1 MPLSTPSCSSA
12 SVMTSTI
19 QKRTNNL
26 KIRMNSPIFFLLV
39 CCSCSCFS
47 FTTTTAFTVPAASSS
62 MVALST
68 SSSQITSR
76 IASFQRTHHARS
88 TALQNFK
95 DDDDE
100 DADLENYDPAIAA
113 QIRKARKLLRD
124 AKQKMEIEEKQQQN
138 ADESSTT
145 TTTAALPFFAQQ
157 SFTATAIDHTQKI
170 KSKTKSG
177 DIIADGDTMTSL
189 SNSEPWERRSLSDIG
204 FESEARSD
212 YDGNLIAADEDVKR
226 KLAERDLA
234 ASIYNLRKVMQNE
247 DFRRVFDAR
256 NRFIGEVD

>member
-1 MPLSTPSCSSA
+1 
-12 SVMTSTI
+12 
-19 QKRTNNL
+19 
-26 KIRMNSPIFFLLV
+26 
-39 CCSCSCFS
+39 
-47 FTTTTAFTVPAASSS
+47 

-68 SSSQITSR
+68 SSSQITSM
-76 IASFQRTHHARS
+76 IAFSFSQRTHHARS

-145 TTTAALPFFAQQ
+145 TALPFFAQQ

>member
-1 MPLSTPSCSSA
+1 
-12 SVMTSTI
+12 
-19 QKRTNNL
+19 
-26 KIRMNSPIFFLLV
+26 
-39 CCSCSCFS
+39 
-47 FTTTTAFTVPAASSS
+47 

-76 IASFQRTHHARS
+76 IASSQRTHHARS

-95 DDDDE
+95 DDDDDDE

-145 TTTAALPFFAQQ
+145 PTAPLPFFAQQ

>member
-1 MPLSTPSCSSA
+1 
-12 SVMTSTI
+12 
-19 QKRTNNL
+19 
-26 KIRMNSPIFFLLV
+26 
-39 CCSCSCFS
+39 
-47 FTTTTAFTVPAASSS
+47 

-68 SSSQITSR
+68 SSSQITSM
-76 IASFQRTHHARS
+76 IASSQRTHHARS

-95 DDDDE
+95 DDDDDE

-145 TTTAALPFFAQQ
+145 APLPFFAQQ